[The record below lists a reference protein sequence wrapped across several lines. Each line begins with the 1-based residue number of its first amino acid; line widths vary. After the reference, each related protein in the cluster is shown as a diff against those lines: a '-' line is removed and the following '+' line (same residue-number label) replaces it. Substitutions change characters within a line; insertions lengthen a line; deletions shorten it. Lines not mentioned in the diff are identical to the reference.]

1 MKILLLGSSIIKRWT
16 NITLNLENEYIINKG
31 ISGLPVSSLSNYN
44 KDLKK
49 IKKPDIII
57 FYCGGYD
64 ILHNLDNKKNIYK
77 NIIDFIENI
86 NNIYNKKVNIIILSI
101 LKNKKI
107 EKINKIKEVNYVNNK
122 LRNKVKDEKNI
133 KYININFLLK
143 NINDNFKEDMIHLTE
158 IGYEKLNDTLK
169 ILINKNQ

>member
-31 ISGLPVSSLSNYN
+31 IDGLPVSSLSSNYN
-44 KDLKK
+44 KILKK
-49 IKKPDIII
+49 IKNPDIII

-64 ILHNLDNKKNIYK
+64 ILHNLDSKKNIYK

-86 NNIYNKKVNIIILSI
+86 NNIYDKKVNIIILSI

-107 EKINKIKEVNYVNNK
+107 EKIDKIKEVNYVNNK
-122 LRNKVKDEKNI
+122 LKNKVKDEKNI

-158 IGYEKLNDTLK
+158 IGYEKINNK
-169 ILINKNQ
+169 IDFYYN